1 MRYVPWAAGA
11 LLVVAAIA
19 AVTAVLLPGGP
30 LRASH
35 PSELW
40 GEWTGAGAGRP
51 APAAPS
57 AQGAPAAFPAPPPAG
72 APSLFVVE
80 QESPIVAADD
90 TLNESLG
97 IESPRGQF
105 RPVLPKGTPVRY
117 ARSVMFSTAAD
128 DQKEIR
134 LHILR
139 GRSEELARARSLGW
153 VRVAGLPPGPRGS
166 TRVAVT
172 FEIVDRAIVLVAQN
186 VADGRALPV
195 ETAPA
200 PPGFTP

>member
-1 MRYVPWAAGA
+1 VRYVPWAAGA
-11 LLVVAAIA
+11 VLVLAAIA
-19 AVTAVLLPGGP
+19 AVTAVLVPGGP

-35 PSELW
+35 PSDLW
-40 GEWTGAGAGRP
+40 GEWTGARAGQSATP
-51 APAAPS
+51 APS
-57 AQGAPAAFPAPPPAG
+57 APGTPGTPPGAPPARVPA
-72 APSLFVVE
+72 LFVVE

-105 RPVLPKGTPVRY
+105 RAVLPKGTPVRY
-117 ARSVMFSTAAD
+117 ARSVMFNTASD

-186 VADGRALPV
+186 VADGRALPI

>member
-11 LLVVAAIA
+11 FLVLVAIA

-40 GEWTGAGAGRP
+40 GEWTGARAGQP
-51 APAAPS
+51 APPAPS
-57 AQGAPAAFPAPPPAG
+57 APGAPAAFPSAPATG
-72 APSLFVVE
+72 TPSLFVVE

-90 TLNESLG
+90 TLNEALG
-97 IESPRGQF
+97 IESPKGRF
-105 RPVLPKGTPVRY
+105 RPVLPQGTPVRY
-117 ARSVMFSTAAD
+117 ARSVMFSTGSD

-139 GRSEELARARSLGW
+139 GRSEDLTQARSLGW
-153 VRVAGLPPGPRGS
+153 VRVADLPPGPRGS
-166 TRVAVT
+166 TRVSIT
-172 FEIVDRAIVLVAQN
+172 FQIVDRAIVLVAQN
-186 VADGRALPV
+186 VADGRALAIQ
-195 ETAPA
+195 TAQA